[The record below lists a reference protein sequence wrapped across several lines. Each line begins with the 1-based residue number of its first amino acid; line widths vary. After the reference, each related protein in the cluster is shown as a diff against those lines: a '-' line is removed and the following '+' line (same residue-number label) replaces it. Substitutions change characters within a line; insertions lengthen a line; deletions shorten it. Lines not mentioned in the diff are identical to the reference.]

1 VTQTLEETVDNVH
14 RLLSCQGDLKSAC
27 DTIEAYQDELEADLD
42 NLDTNLAL
50 ELEALDLQVG

>member
-1 VTQTLEETVDNVH
+1 LEETVDNVH